1 MTWWGSAGGAVVGGM
16 LGGPIGGMVGAYA
29 GHALAS
35 WFASS
40 SQSEDILRMAGAI
53 YRGLAKADG
62 EISPREQQRI
72 EQFLNE
78 DNTSL
83 QPSVD
88 ADTLRKIVHNASQDE
103 KRLQDALTVL
113 PKNPEL
119 AAIFLRRCFRL
130 SAADLV
136 ISDAELQWLAA
147 FAQQISI
154 SEDDFSL
161 MMLLFYRTQESNAVK
176 QGAYDVLKVP
186 RNATPQQIT
195 EAYRDLA
202 RKYHPDV
209 HRDLSPEIK
218 ELTAKKFSEVTH
230 AYEALMNPE
239 KWWGRHPESGAVQCV
254 SDRETTQ
261 CFCCQRKVRL
271 PPAEHH
277 WSARCPECQVLL
289 LYPEEIAG
297 QFASAASESTTET
310 SAAASDGTLHGR
322 CPDCGK
328 GYVAAASNLGSN
340 IQCMACKKTFVMS
353 TSNSWA

>member
-1 MTWWGSAGGAVVGGM
+1 MSWWGSAGGAVVGGM
-16 LGGPIGGMVGAYA
+16 LGGPIGGVVGAYA

-35 WFASS
+35 WFTTS
-40 SQSEDILRMAGAI
+40 SQSEGILRMAGAI

-88 ADTLRKIVHNASQDE
+88 ADTLRKIVHTTSQDE
-103 KRLQDALTVL
+103 KRLQDALQIL
-113 PKNPEL
+113 PQNPEL

-130 SAADLV
+130 AAADLV

-147 FAQQISI
+147 FAQQIGI

-161 MMLLFYRTQESNAVK
+161 MMLLFYRTNESNAVK
-176 QGAYDVLKVP
+176 EAAYDVLKVP
-186 RNATPQQIT
+186 RDASPQRIT

-209 HRDLSPEIK
+209 HRDLSPELK
-218 ELTAKKFSEVTH
+218 ELTSKKFSEVTH
-230 AYEALMNPE
+230 AYEALTNPE
-239 KWWGRHPESGAVQCV
+239 KWWGRHPGSGDAQYF

-297 QFASAASESTTET
+297 QFASAAAENTKET
-310 SAAASDGTLHGR
+310 ADTAPNGSHRGK
-322 CPDCGK
+322 CPHCGK
-328 GYVAAASNLGSN
+328 GYVAVASNLGN
-340 IQCMACKKTFVMS
+340 DIRCLACKKTFVMS
-353 TSNSWA
+353 GSS